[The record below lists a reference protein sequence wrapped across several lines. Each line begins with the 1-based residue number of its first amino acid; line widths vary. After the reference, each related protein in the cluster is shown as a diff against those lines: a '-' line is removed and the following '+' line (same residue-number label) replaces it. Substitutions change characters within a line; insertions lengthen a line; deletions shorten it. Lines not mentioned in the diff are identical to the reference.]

1 MRFLPKVYLWILIGL
16 FLIVFPFVSHSTP
29 EYAEQTGRDCKI
41 CHVEA
46 TGGDLTKAGE
56 DFRED
61 LRIKGKYRPLHPF
74 QRVVRLIIGYLHLLT
89 AIAWFGTILY
99 VHILLKPAYA
109 AKGLPRGEL
118 ILGWLGIIL
127 LSITG
132 IPLTIARIPTW
143 DAFYTTRFGIL
154 LGIKIILFLIMVATA
169 TIVTFVI
176 GPKLRKRSFQAPLE
190 KKTRLT
196 PEELSRFDGSEKK
209 PAYVAYKG
217 KIYDVTSSKL
227 WVEGNHVRKHLAGND
242 LTEALRTAPHDED
255 KILGMPLVGEVITS
269 EETKVRKPAHE
280 KVFYFMAYMNL
291 VFVFLITFVI
301 ALWRWW

>member
-1 MRFLPKVYLWILIGL
+1 MRFLSKICLWILIGL

-46 TGGDLTKAGE
+46 IGGDLTKAGE

-109 AKGLPRGEL
+109 AKGLPKGEL

-132 IPLTIARIPTW
+132 IPLTIARIPAW

-154 LGIKIILFLIMVATA
+154 LSIKIILFLIMVATA

-196 PEELSRFDGSEKK
+196 LEELSRFDGSEMK
-209 PAYVAYKG
+209 PAYIAYKG
-217 KIYDVTSSKL
+217 KIYDVSSSKL
-227 WVEGNHVRKHLAGND
+227 WVEGNHVRKHPAGND

-255 KILGMPLVGEVITS
+255 KILGMPLVGELITS
-269 EETKVRKPAHE
+269 ETKVQKPAHE

-301 ALWRWW
+301 ALWKWG

>member
-1 MRFLPKVYLWILIGL
+1 MWFLSKICLWILIGL

-61 LRIKGKYRPLHPF
+61 LRIKGTDHPLHPF

-109 AKGLPRGEL
+109 AKGLPKGEL

-127 LSITG
+127 LSTTG
-132 IPLTIARIPTW
+132 VPLTIARIPAW

-154 LGIKIILFLIMVATA
+154 LSIKIILFLIMVATA
-169 TIVTFVI
+169 AIVTFVI
-176 GPKLRKRSFQAPLE
+176 GPKLRKRSSQAPLE

-196 PEELSRFDGSEKK
+196 LEELSRFDGSEKK
-209 PAYVAYKG
+209 PAYIAYKG
-217 KIYDVTSSKL
+217 KIYDVSSSKL
-227 WVEGNHVRKHLAGND
+227 WVEGNHVRKHPAGND
-242 LTEALRTAPHDED
+242 LTGALRTAPHDED
-255 KILGMPLVGEVITS
+255 KILGMPLVGELITS
-269 EETKVRKPAHE
+269 ETKVQKPAHE

-301 ALWRWW
+301 ALWKWG

>member
-1 MRFLPKVYLWILIGL
+1 LISFLL
-16 FLIVFPFVSHSTP
+16 FSFLFPSFSYCTP

-61 LRIKGKYRPLHPF
+61 LRVKGTYHPLHPF

-109 AKGLPRGEL
+109 AKGLPKGEL

-127 LSITG
+127 LSTTG
-132 IPLTIARIPTW
+132 VPLTIARIPAW

-154 LGIKIILFLIMVATA
+154 LSIKIILFLIMVATA
-169 TIVTFVI
+169 AIVTFVI
-176 GPKLRKRSFQAPLE
+176 GPKLRKRSSQAPLE

-196 PEELSRFDGSEKK
+196 LEELSRFDGSEKK
-209 PAYVAYKG
+209 PAYIAYKG
-217 KIYDVTSSKL
+217 KIYDVSSSKL

-242 LTEALRTAPHDED
+242 LTEVLRTAPHDED
-255 KILGMPLVGEVITS
+255 KILGMPLVGELIAS
-269 EETKVRKPAHE
+269 ETKVQKPAYE

-291 VFVFLITFVI
+291 IFVFLITFII
-301 ALWRWW
+301 ALWKWG

>member
-1 MRFLPKVYLWILIGL
+1 MRFLSKIYLWVLIGV
-16 FLIVFPFVSHSTP
+16 FFIVFPFVSHSTP

-46 TGGDLTKAGE
+46 TGGDLTKAGK

-61 LRIKGKYRPLHPF
+61 LRIKGAYRPLHPF
-74 QRVVRLIIGYLHLLT
+74 QRGVRLIIGYLHLLT
-89 AIAWFGTILY
+89 AIAWFGAILY

-109 AKGLPRGEL
+109 AKGLPKGEL

-132 IPLTIARIPTW
+132 VPLTIARIPAW

-154 LGIKIILFLIMVATA
+154 LSIKIILFLIMVATA
-169 TIVTFVI
+169 AIVTFVI
-176 GPKLRKRSFQAPLE
+176 GPKLRKKSSQIPLE

-196 PEELSRFDGSEKK
+196 LEELSRFDGNEKR
-209 PAYVAYKG
+209 PPYIAYKG
-217 KIYDVTSSKL
+217 KIYDVSSSKL

-255 KILGMPLVGEVITS
+255 KILGMPLVGELITS
-269 EETKVRKPAHE
+269 KTKVQKPAHE

-301 ALWRWW
+301 ALWKWG

>member
-1 MRFLPKVYLWILIGL
+1 MRFLQKICLWVLIGL

-56 DFRED
+56 DFREN
-61 LRIKGKYRPLHPF
+61 LRTKGKYRPLHPL

-118 ILGWLGIIL
+118 ILGWLGITL
-127 LSITG
+127 LSLTG
-132 IPLTIARIPTW
+132 IPLTIARIPAW

-154 LGIKIILFLIMVATA
+154 LSIKIILFLIMVTTA
-169 TIVTFVI
+169 AIVTFVI
-176 GPKLRKRSFQAPLE
+176 GPRLKKRSSQIPLE

-196 PEELSRFDGSEKK
+196 VGELSQFDGSEKR
-209 PAYVAYKG
+209 PAYIAYKG
-217 KIYDVTSSKL
+217 KIYDVSSSKL
-227 WVEGNHVRKHLAGND
+227 WVEGNHVRKHPAGND
-242 LTEALRTAPHDED
+242 LTEALRTAPHGEE
-255 KILGMPLVGEVITS
+255 KILQMPHVGELIS
-269 EETKVRKPAHE
+269 PELKAQKPIHE

-301 ALWRWW
+301 ALWKWG

>member
-1 MRFLPKVYLWILIGL
+1 MRFFLKIYLWILIGL
-16 FLIVFPFVSHSTP
+16 FIIVFPFVSHSTP
-29 EYAEQTGRDCKI
+29 EYAGQTGRDCKI

-61 LRIKGKYRPLHPF
+61 LRIKGKYRPLHPL

-109 AKGLPRGEL
+109 AKGLPKGEL

-132 IPLTIARIPTW
+132 VPLTIARIPAW

-154 LGIKIILFLIMVATA
+154 LSIKIILFLVMVTSAA
-169 TIVTFVI
+169 VVTFVI
-176 GPKLRKRSFQAPLE
+176 GPKLRKRSSQPSLE
-190 KKTRLT
+190 KKTRFTL
-196 PEELSRFDGSEKK
+196 EDLSRFDGSEKR
-209 PAYVAYKG
+209 PAYIAYKG
-217 KIYDVTSSKL
+217 KIYDVSSSKL

-242 LTEALRTAPHDED
+242 LTEAIKMAPHGED
-255 KILGMPLVGEVITS
+255 KILGMAPIGELITS
-269 EETKVRKPAHE
+269 ETKARKSPHE

-301 ALWRWW
+301 ALLRWG

>member
-1 MRFLPKVYLWILIGL
+1 MRLPSKICLWILIGL

-61 LRIKGKYRPLHPF
+61 LRIKGTYRPLHPF

-109 AKGLPRGEL
+109 AKGLPKGEL

-132 IPLTIARIPTW
+132 VPLTIARIPAW

-154 LGIKIILFLIMVATA
+154 LSIKIILFLIMVATA

-176 GPKLRKRSFQAPLE
+176 GPKLRKRSSQAPLE

-196 PEELSRFDGSEKK
+196 LEELSRFDGSEMK
-209 PAYVAYKG
+209 PAYIAYKG
-217 KIYDVTSSKL
+217 KIYDVSSSKL
-227 WVEGNHVRKHLAGND
+227 WVEGNHVRKHPAGND

-255 KILGMPLVGEVITS
+255 KILGMPLVGELITS
-269 EETKVRKPAHE
+269 ETKVQKPAHE

-301 ALWRWW
+301 ALWKWG